1 MNAIVLF
8 ELPTT
13 LLTDLLTKFMAGIP
27 AIFTAILLLVVGL
40 IVSKIVSKIVL
51 KFLESVKID
60 KLGEKLNEIE
70 MVDKANIKIKI
81 STVLSKVVYYVIML
95 FFAVAATEALQM
107 PAISNMV
114 SDLITFIPNLIVAMI
129 WIILGLLISEALR
142 KVVQTA
148 CNSLGIPSGQMIG
161 NFLFYFL
168 VINVIISALGQAKIN
183 TEFLSQNISLVIA
196 GAVGAFAIG
205 YGLASKDNVSN
216 FLASYYSKG
225 KFHVGDKITIEGKTG
240 MISKM
245 DKSSLILRTETGKII
260 IPLSKLSK
268 ENVEI
273 HS

>member
-1 MNAIVLF
+1 MNAFALF
-8 ELPTT
+8 EFPTT
-13 LLTDLLTKFMAGIP
+13 LLTDLLGKFMAGIP
-27 AIFTAILLLVVGL
+27 AIFTALVLFLIGI
-40 IVSKIVSKIVL
+40 IVSKIISKIVL
-51 KFLESVKID
+51 KFLEGIKVD

-70 MVDKANIKIKI
+70 MVEKANVKVKI
-81 STVLSKVVYYVIML
+81 STVLSKIVYYVIML

-107 PAISNMV
+107 PALSNMV

-129 WIILGLLISEALR
+129 WIIIGLLISEALR

-216 FLASYYSKG
+216 FLASFYSKG
-225 KFHVGDKITIEGKTG
+225 KFHVGDRITIEGKTG
-240 MISKM
+240 MISEM
-245 DKSSLILRTETGKII
+245 DKSSLVLKTDTGKII